1 MGIGSWLGIG
11 KEITQPVDAIGNAF
25 DKLFTSD
32 EEKLKAAYV
41 MEKMRQKP
49 QILQIEIN
57 KIEAGHRSVF
67 VSGWRPFIGWI
78 CGASLVWHFIGYPIA
93 TYLTAISMPELIIPQ
108 LGSADDLM
116 TLVISLLGLGG
127 FRTVE
132 KLNGK
137 AK

>member
-1 MGIGSWLGIG
+1 
-11 KEITQPVDAIGNAF
+11 
-25 DKLFTSD
+25 
-32 EEKLKAAYV
+32 

-132 KLNGK
+132 KLNSIGIFIPLF
-137 AK
+137 AKWCCYLPLYSFGVVKLVISCITLNG